1 MALFSKLTKS
11 FGSQRILAKSEKY
24 NTWHKVSKST
34 TSIPK
39 FFGAYDQI
47 LTEVKNSED
56 DRFISIL
63 EQEKNVEEFNLIN
76 RLYNQAL
83 EMINASNDKNK
94 RQMYLDVCF
103 QYIKQSDDLFEPQS
117 IQFAK
122 KQFLFIDDQIIREG
136 DI

>member
-1 MALFSKLTKS
+1 MELFSKLTKS

-24 NTWHKVSKST
+24 NTWHMVSKST

-39 FFGAYDQI
+39 FFDAYDQI